1 MAKKACES
9 WTPLGQAL
17 QDYMAGDVT
26 AEITVHCDR
35 AADEALAAGHFFRT
49 PSEMPAL
56 ERQAIDLCRGR
67 VLDIGAG
74 AGAHSLVLQRRG
86 LDVTAI
92 DGCPQAVEV
101 MRQRGVANA
110 NCLSYK
116 DLKEGGFDTLLMLM
130 NGIGV
135 VGSLSGLL
143 RFLRQARR
151 LVVPGGQVVLDS
163 VNPLGRR
170 TAAERARRG
179 IRIISGRTYPGE
191 LHFRMEYRG
200 LLGAP
205 FAWLFVDEQTLFA
218 LAAPEGWKCRIAGRG
233 RRGQYLAVLE

>member
-1 MAKKACES
+1 MATKSCDS

-17 QDYMAGDVT
+17 LDYAAGDQT

-35 AADEALAAGHFFRT
+35 AADEALAAGHFFRA
-49 PSEMPAL
+49 PSDMPSL
-56 ERQAIDLCRGR
+56 ERQAMELCRGR

-74 AGAHSLVLQRRG
+74 AGAHSLALQRRG

-92 DGCPQAVEV
+92 DGCPQAVDV
-101 MRQRGVANA
+101 MRQLGVLNA

-116 DLKEGGFDTLLMLM
+116 DLKEGDFDTVLMLM

-135 VGSLSGLL
+135 VGSLSGL
-143 RFLRQARR
+143 RQFLRQARR
-151 LVVPGGQVVLDS
+151 LVAPGGQVVLDS
-163 VNPLGRR
+163 VNPVGRR
-170 TAAERARRG
+170 TAADRARSA

-200 LLGAP
+200 LRGAP
-205 FAWLFVDEQTLFA
+205 FAWLFVDVRTLFD
-218 LAAPEGWKCRIAGRG
+218 LAAPAGWQCRIAGRG
-233 RRGQYLAVLE
+233 RRGQYLAVLD